1 MRLCPFLLFVAGA
14 VSVQA
19 RGGSGSGG
27 GGGGGGGGG
36 YHRVDCGPGG
46 CSTTISFW
54 LFLVVG
60 GILLACLAWFTHF
73 RYTLCPTYFD
83 PGNCVVQPKIA

>member
-1 MRLCPFLLFVAGA
+1 MVVLVVLVVVLV
-14 VSVQA
+14 VV
-19 RGGSGSGG
+19 GGDVGVVGG

-54 LFLVVG
+54 LFLITG